1 VRGSGEEVLVAKR
14 LVPLKTALYWWFP
27 MAGTKRRVAV
37 PAEVSCAV
45 PRIAEFKQ

>member
-1 VRGSGEEVLVAKR
+1 
-14 LVPLKTALYWWFP
+14 
-27 MAGTKRRVAV
+27 V